1 MSKNRPI
8 QVSIWL
14 TEEESEFVEERCEY
28 EGMTRSSWLR
38 KLVLKEMRLRDE

>member
-8 QVSIWL
+8 QVSLWL
-14 TEEESEFVEERCEY
+14 TQEESEFLWERCEY